1 MKHYCLH
8 MKNNPSNLY
17 ELLKE
22 KRNKLARDTNVE
34 PYMILH
40 NKVLQEIAE
49 MQPQNIEE
57 LGKIK
62 GIGPKKLI
70 KYGSIILE
78 ILDGTA
84 SKEVIKEADEKV
96 FTVYEYIT
104 YLNQILTPQVAQILG
119 EITSVD
125 DRGNYIFFT
134 IHDKS
139 QEASLKCFIWKNTLN
154 GLGIELRQG
163 MEVKISGFPK
173 IYEKWGSLSFEVQYI
188 GLVGEGALKLA
199 FDKLK
204 KRLHKEG
211 YFTESRKKKIADYVQ
226 TIGLITSCFGDA
238 QNDFVTHLGKYGFK
252 ILFYD
257 VRVEGL
263 YALDDI
269 TSAIRWFN
277 ENLIDIDVLVIARGG
292 GSIERLQPFNCE
304 TIAKAIFSS
313 KIPIISGIGHENDTT
328 IADLVADIRASTP
341 THAARILSDPW
352 RNAANLLNQTAKS
365 ITSIFLR
372 NFKDNFLRIASYKEN
387 IVTAPDKILK
397 SRIQK
402 LNNLQLILGSQ
413 FEGLIHQVKQIQTTF
428 FNNWE
433 RLRSNF
439 ATIRNEIITQEKILF
454 HEIDRW
460 LKTISINLQNLGQKL
475 HLGNP
480 TVRLRQGYSIIL
492 NTERKII
499 KSSKQIKIGDS
510 LNLKFYQGRATSK
523 VERID
528 G

>member
-1 MKHYCLH
+1 MTS
-8 MKNNPSNLY
+8 NNPQYLF
-17 ELLKE
+17 ELLRE

-34 PYMILH
+34 PFMIFQ
-40 NKVLQEIAE
+40 NKVLQAISEIKPA
-49 MQPQNIEE
+49 NLEE

-62 GIGPKKLI
+62 GMGEKKLT

-78 ILDGTA
+78 ILNGTVN
-84 SKEVIKEADEKV
+84 KEVIKKTSEKI

-104 YLNQILTPQVAQILG
+104 YLNQILTLKVAQILG

-125 DRGNYIFFT
+125 DRGHYVFFT
-134 IHDKS
+134 IHDKNE
-139 QEASLKCFIWKNTLN
+139 EASLKCFIWKNTLS

-163 MEVKISGFPK
+163 LEVKISGFPK
-173 IYEKWGSLSFEVQYI
+173 IYEKWGSLSFEVQFI

-199 FDKLK
+199 FEKLK
-204 KRLHKEG
+204 KRLQKEG
-211 YFTESRKKKIADYVQ
+211 YFDESRKKKIADYVQ
-226 TIGLITSCFGDA
+226 TIGLITSGYGDA

-277 ENLIDIDVLVIARGG
+277 ENLIDIDVLVVARGG
-292 GSIERLQPFNCE
+292 GSIERLQPFNSE
-304 TIAKAIFSS
+304 IIAKAIFSS
-313 KIPIISGIGHENDTT
+313 KIPVITGIGHENDTT
-328 IADLVADIRASTP
+328 IADLVADLRASTP

-352 RNAANLLNQTAKS
+352 RNVVNLLNQTEIS
-365 ITSIFLR
+365 ITSIFSH
-372 NFKDNFLRIASYKEN
+372 NFKDNFLRIASYEEN
-387 IVTAPDKILK
+387 IVNAPDKILK
-397 SRIQK
+397 SRVQK

-413 FEGLIHQVKQIQTTF
+413 FEGLIHQVKQIQTAF

-439 ATIRNEIITQEKILF
+439 FTIKNEIVTQEKILF
-454 HEIDRW
+454 HEIDRRFR
-460 LKTISINLQNLGQKL
+460 TISINLQNLEQKL

-480 TVRLRQGYSIIL
+480 TVRLKQGYSIIL
-492 NTERKII
+492 NTQRKIV
-499 KSSKQIKIGDS
+499 KSSKHLKIGDTLS
-510 LNLKFYQGRATSK
+510 LKFYQGEASSK
-523 VERID
+523 VEDIEE
-528 G
+528 

>member
-1 MKHYCLH
+1 
-8 MKNNPSNLY
+8 MKNNPQYLF
-17 ELLKE
+17 ELLRE
-22 KRNKLARDTNVE
+22 KRNKLARDTNVK
-34 PYMILH
+34 PYMIFH
-40 NKVLQEIAE
+40 NKVLQAIAE
-49 MQPQNIEE
+49 KKPSTLEE

-62 GIGPKKLI
+62 GMGEKKLA

-78 ILDGTA
+78 ILNGTA
-84 SKEVIKEADEKV
+84 NKEVIKETSEKV

-119 EITSVD
+119 EITSAD
-125 DRGNYIFFT
+125 DRGNYLFFT
-134 IHDKS
+134 IHDKDK
-139 QEASLKCFIWKNTLN
+139 EASLKCFIWKSTLN
-154 GLGIELRQG
+154 GLGIELKEG

-173 IYEKWGSLSFEVQYI
+173 IYEKWGSLSFEVEYI

-199 FDKLK
+199 FEKLK
-204 KRLHKEG
+204 KRLEKEG
-211 YFTESRKKKIADYVQ
+211 YFDESRKKSIPDYVE
-226 TIGLITSCFGDA
+226 TIGLITSRFGDA
-238 QNDFVTHLGKYGFK
+238 LNDFVTHLGKYGFK

-277 ENLIDIDVLVIARGG
+277 ENLIDIDVLVVARGG
-292 GSIERLQPFNCE
+292 GSIERLQPFNSE

-313 KIPIISGIGHENDTT
+313 KIPVITGVGHENDTT
-328 IADLVADIRASTP
+328 IADLVADLRASTP
-341 THAARILSDPW
+341 TDAARILSDPW
-352 RNAANLLNQTAKS
+352 RNAVNLLNMTQRS
-365 ITSIFLR
+365 ISSMFSR
-372 NFKDNFLRIASYKEN
+372 NFKDYCSRIEN
-387 IVTAPDKILK
+387 YERDIIIALNKILK
-397 SRIQK
+397 SRLQK
-402 LNNLQLILGSQ
+402 LDNLQLILASH
-413 FEGLIHQVKQIQTTF
+413 FEGLIHQVKQVQIIF

-433 RLRSNF
+433 RLKSNF
-439 ATIRNEIITQEKILF
+439 VTIRREIITGEKILL
-454 HEIDRW
+454 HEANRW
-460 LKTISINLQNLGQKL
+460 LKTISINLQNLEQKL

-480 TVRLRQGYSIIL
+480 EVRLKQGYSIIL

-499 KSSKQIKIGDS
+499 KSSKQIKIGDF

>member
-1 MKHYCLH
+1 MTS
-8 MKNNPSNLY
+8 NNPQYLF
-17 ELLKE
+17 ELIRE
-22 KRNKLARDTNVE
+22 KRNKLARDTNVK
-34 PYMILH
+34 PYMILQ
-40 NKVLQEIAE
+40 NKVLQTIADE
-49 MQPQNIEE
+49 RPSTLEE

-62 GIGPKKLI
+62 GMGEKKLA
-70 KYGSIILE
+70 KYGSLILE
-78 ILDGTA
+78 ILDGTS
-84 SKEVIKEADEKV
+84 SKEVIKETSEKV

-125 DRGNYIFFT
+125 DRGNYVFFT

-154 GLGIELRQG
+154 GLGIELKQG
-163 MEVKISGFPK
+163 LEVKISGFPK
-173 IYEKWGSLSFEVQYI
+173 IYEKWGSLSFEVQFI

-199 FDKLK
+199 FEKLK
-204 KRLHKEG
+204 KRLQKEG
-211 YFTESRKKKIADYVQ
+211 YFTESRKKKITDYVES
-226 TIGLITSCFGDA
+226 IGLITSRFGDA
-238 QNDFVTHLGKYGFK
+238 QNDFLTHLGKYGFK

-277 ENLIDIDVLVIARGG
+277 ENMFDIDVLVVARGG

-313 KIPIISGIGHENDTT
+313 KIPVITGIGHENDTT
-328 IADLVADIRASTP
+328 IADLVADLRASTP

-352 RNAANLLNQTAKS
+352 RNAVNLLKQTEIS
-365 ITSIFLR
+365 ITSIFSR
-372 NFKDNFLRIASYKEN
+372 NFKDNFLRIVDYEEN

-397 SRIQK
+397 SKVKK
-402 LNNLQLILGSQ
+402 LSNSQQILGSQ
-413 FEGLIHQVKQIQTTF
+413 FEGLIHQVKQIQTAF

-439 ATIRNEIITQEKILF
+439 FTIRNEIITQEKILF
-454 HEIDRW
+454 HEIDRRFR
-460 LKTISINLQNLGQKL
+460 TISINLQNLEQKL

-480 TVRLRQGYSIIL
+480 TVRLKQGYSIIL
-492 NTERKII
+492 NIERKII
-499 KSSKQIKIGDS
+499 KSSKQIKVGDS